1 MTWAGR
7 LPEGA
12 GRGLPLALAAAVFV
26 TGSLVFVWP
35 HVART
40 LEARRAA
47 ASLEERV
54 ASMRRQLRFVATG
67 SATGR
72 AVAQSERVESS
83 QADVSVVIER
93 LARLAASLGGP
104 AQVRGL
110 QITTIPDTGSGAT
123 GAGAARGPAARDTH
137 GSQAAGAS
145 TPIAVRFETTYDR
158 LGLFLWRLRDLP
170 APVEVRSLEIARS
183 RSLLASTLTLVYARP
198 GAASELTSARTAPV
212 SSLSESPAASR
223 MAADSTTASPAIDLD
238 HVPVWSHD
246 PFVAGER
253 PEAVVQAGARSRAA
267 PGPEPVVTSILY
279 AADRRLA
286 VVDRRTVRIGD
297 RVASGVV
304 ADIEPGAVVIR
315 LPSGL
320 LRRVE
325 LGRTLTGAG
334 GESRSK

>member
-7 LPEGA
+7 VPEGA
-12 GRGLPLALAAAVFV
+12 RRGLPLALAAAVFV

-54 ASMRRQLRFVATG
+54 VSMRRQLRSVATG
-67 SATGR
+67 SANGR

-83 QADVSVVIER
+83 QADVSVVIEH

-123 GAGAARGPAARDTH
+123 GAARGPAARDTQ

-145 TPIAVRFETTYDR
+145 TPIVVRFETTYDR

-183 RSLLASTLTLVYARP
+183 RSLLASTLTLVYARRR
-198 GAASELTSARTAPV
+198 AAPEPARARTAP
-212 SSLSESPAASR
+212 SSSGWESPAA
-223 MAADSTTASPAIDLD
+223 
-238 HVPVWSHD
+238 
-246 PFVAGER
+246 
-253 PEAVVQAGARSRAA
+253 
-267 PGPEPVVTSILY
+267 
-279 AADRRLA
+279 
-286 VVDRRTVRIGD
+286 
-297 RVASGVV
+297 
-304 ADIEPGAVVIR
+304 
-315 LPSGL
+315 
-320 LRRVE
+320 
-325 LGRTLTGAG
+325 
-334 GESRSK
+334 